1 MPACGLWILK
11 TYVEPTNKA
20 IEASAQRWA
29 QKHGATVS
37 VEYFTFEDMQTKYVA
52 AIENKNTPDVGQLET
67 GAPARFAG
75 MGQLLDLTAFAR
87 QIEGQVGKPPA
98 NVAPVSMVGGA
109 QYAIPWYIMAA
120 FWYVWRDVFEKSKV
134 KLPST
139 FEEAKNAAKTL
150 NRPAENFFG
159 MGQSWNRTADGYG
172 VMQSLMYSY
181 GVGWATR
188 EGKYRSLKTPG
199 MQQVMK
205 WATDIYK
212 EGIQPAD
219 TLSWTGSQNNENF
232 IAKKIAQ
239 TSNGAQHHVRPREC
253 PGQGHRRQGTQATGG
268 SSRQSSGAS
277 APGGPDGRRMWA
289 IAMSFSIF
297 KSTKDPDSAMS
308 LVAHLLSPEETLTVM
323 RDSYGQF
330 APVLDKAR
338 AAARDYFNKNENYR
352 NFGRAAEWFVATG
365 WPGPVTAA
373 AAEVQ
378 ASNVLTDA
386 PAGHRRQGLDR
397 VGYRLGRQEDQGD
410 LRHAGCG
417 LISVQAPTETRP
429 FRVARAGVTAR
440 GRRRGRDLP
449 TAVLLLLPLLVLVG
463 GLIIYPFGRALWLSL
478 TDKLVGYPERF
489 VGLRNYIYLIHDDN
503 FRQVVRNSLI
513 FTVASVG
520 LKVLS
525 GLAMALVLS
534 GIWRWRNV
542 FRGLF
547 LLPWITSTV
556 IVALTWRWMF
566 DAFPGRGFFNSA
578 LSMPG
583 SSPAPW
589 PSWPPRRARC
599 WPSSWPTGGAASPSS
614 GSPIW
619 PACRPS
625 PSSSTRRPRWT
636 GRAPG
641 GGSGTSRCPD

>member
-1 MPACGLWILK
+1 MLDRHVNRRAFLRGAAATLALTPHPAFAQRKGASLRLWILK

-29 QKHGATVS
+29 QKHGATVG

-75 MGQLLDLTAFAR
+75 MGQLLDLTAFGR

-98 NVAPVSMVGGA
+98 NVAPVTMIGGA

-120 FWYVWRDVFEKSKV
+120 FWYVWRDAFEKNKV

-139 FEEAKNAAKTL
+139 FEEAKIAAKAL
-150 NRPAENFFG
+150 NRPAENFYG

-181 GVGWATR
+181 GVGWATK
-188 EGKYRSLKTPG
+188 EGKYRSLKTPA

-239 TSNGAQHHVRPREC
+239 TSNGPSITFALENALAKATDAKERKQREEALANHLAL
-253 PGQGHRRQGTQATGG
+253 PHPA
-268 SSRQSSGAS
+268 
-277 APGGPDGRRMWA
+277 GPDGRRMQA
-289 IAMSFSIF
+289 LAMSFGIF
-297 KSTKDPDSAMS
+297 KSTKDPESAMS
-308 LVAHLLSPEETLTVM
+308 LVAHMLSPEETLTVM

-338 AAARDYFNKNENYR
+338 AASKDYFNKNENYR
-352 NFGRAAEWFVATG
+352 NFGRASEWFVPTG

-386 PAGHRRQGLDR
+386 PAK
-397 VGYRLGRQEDQGD
+397 V
-410 LRHAGCG
+410 
-417 LISVQAPTETRP
+417 IV
-429 FRVARAGVTAR
+429 
-440 GRRRGRDLP
+440 
-449 TAVLLLLPLLVLVG
+449 
-463 GLIIYPFGRALWLSL
+463 
-478 TDKLVGYPERF
+478 DKLSVDAAIEWEDKKIKEIYDTLGVG
-489 VGLRNYIYLIHDDN
+489 
-503 FRQVVRNSLI
+503 
-513 FTVASVG
+513 
-520 LKVLS
+520 
-525 GLAMALVLS
+525 
-534 GIWRWRNV
+534 
-542 FRGLF
+542 
-547 LLPWITSTV
+547 
-556 IVALTWRWMF
+556 
-566 DAFPGRGFFNSA
+566 
-578 LSMPG
+578 
-583 SSPAPW
+583 
-589 PSWPPRRARC
+589 
-599 WPSSWPTGGAASPSS
+599 
-614 GSPIW
+614 
-619 PACRPS
+619 
-625 PSSSTRRPRWT
+625 
-636 GRAPG
+636 
-641 GGSGTSRCPD
+641 